1 MLEDIDRTNWIEES
15 KHPHNLIGKNI
26 GLKYLYK
33 DEYLEQYKTN
43 KLFINSKESESIEH
57 LTCKIYSLIESF
69 FLSRRQ
75 LPEKIVLSKGDY
87 QKLLD
92 NTTIIDNN
100 CILNIEVDLLKEK
113 RKYDTNRNSNLNFRS
128 YRHFD
133 SNRHSFAK

>member
-43 KLFINSKESESIEH
+43 KLFINSKENESIEH

-69 FLSRRQ
+69 FLQRRQ
-75 LPEKIVLSKGDY
+75 LPEKIILSKSDY

-92 NTTIIDNN
+92 NTTIIDND
-100 CILNIEVDLLKEK
+100 CILNIEVDLLREKKE
-113 RKYDTNRNSNLNFRS
+113 YDTNRNSDSNFRNHR
-128 YRHFD
+128 YHN
-133 SNRHSFAK
+133 SNRYTFVK